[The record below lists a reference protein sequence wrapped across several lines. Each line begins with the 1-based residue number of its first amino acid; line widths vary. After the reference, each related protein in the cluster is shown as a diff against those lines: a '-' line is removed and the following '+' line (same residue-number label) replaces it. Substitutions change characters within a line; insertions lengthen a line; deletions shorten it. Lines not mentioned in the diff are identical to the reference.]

1 MKHFC
6 GVQNREVNTW
16 EVVSHKKECTAG
28 KREGK
33 RKKNRIGKSNRERK
47 EIVGEKEFN
56 SLNGGEMMKEKFEK
70 EGRKKEEKVKGEKS
84 NEYRR

>member
-33 RKKNRIGKSNRERK
+33 RKKTE
-47 EIVGEKEFN
+47 
-56 SLNGGEMMKEKFEK
+56 L
-70 EGRKKEEKVKGEKS
+70 EKVTEKGKRLWEKKS
-84 NEYRR
+84 LTV